1 MTEIKNN
8 LFLLEEVDREIR
20 AEKEKKKEN

>member
-1 MTEIKNN
+1 MTKIKNN